1 MSRCAVR
8 RAAPFTTAGS
18 GRAPAVSTIRPVQQ
32 RAVAVK
38 AASSLADEY
47 ADVVDIPV
55 SGGALPMASDK
66 ARLRIRMRSYEIGLL
81 ADCVSQI
88 QAVAETTGAVVRG
101 PVMLPTKKKVF
112 CVLRSPHVDKDAR
125 EHFEVRTHHRLVD
138 LQNLSAETVA
148 AMMQWIPPSGVEV
161 ECSIA

>member
-1 MSRCAVR
+1 M
-8 RAAPFTTAGS
+8 
-18 GRAPAVSTIRPVQQ
+18 VSSVRPVQQ
-32 RAVAVK
+32 RVVSVK
-38 AASSLADEY
+38 AASSLAEEY
-47 ADVVDIPV
+47 ADVVDVPMS
-55 SGGALPMASDK
+55 SGNALPMASDK

-88 QAVAETTGAVVRG
+88 QSVAEATGAVVRG
-101 PVMLPTKKKVF
+101 PVMLPTKKKVY